1 MNKYTGEV
9 RKRSQNLL
17 IVEGNHEKNELF
29 WLLFKCFPE
38 INIDMDDI
46 WIYGTNIYML
56 YDDIAAE
63 YGADWASA
71 GEDIDLPYVISKKKY
86 PENLRYKEDFT
97 NILIIFDFE
106 RHDTNFSKVKIEEM
120 QRIFM
125 DATDIGKLYI
135 NYPMIESY
143 QHLKCFPDDDYAERK
158 IPVTLQPGK
167 EYKALVKK
175 ETVIGKMVEFP
186 HRVEDLLDGRF
197 GIRDE
202 QARTECSDKILK
214 ITTDENMDE
223 AIQNILHDVVEE
235 QALETAKYQLKDWVK
250 KAGYAQMG
258 ENYWEH
264 MRKIFIQIIRH
275 NICKANRIQNGTYL
289 YPKHTNLC
297 RQESQKI
304 LEIYMC
310 CQYFLQHDASP
321 LFDKYQIRNWYRDVC
336 TKEIEDVNVALDAM
350 QQEYDAV
357 FPDQA
362 YEEAVF
368 KHYPIIL
375 RSFDMTSEEVMQ
387 DFVLRTIAF
396 AETSFDYML
405 VLQCDENGAILQH
418 AIKFPKRFFKAI
430 QEALVSGEEI
440 TDTSLLTPYPIDVT
454 ENMLECFS
462 GDWKIK
468 RQTDN
473 PYVHYLGDIA
483 EELWVYSKLRELLCT
498 EEDREYCICELKKV
512 AEKIAIMK
520 KEIHLHLDEEVA
532 DQIDEMCNHVYE
544 GNCFDNIRL
553 NEFVQNLQYI
563 VV

>member
-275 NICKANRIQNGTYL
+275 NICKANRI
-289 YPKHTNLC
+289 
-297 RQESQKI
+297 
-304 LEIYMC
+304 
-310 CQYFLQHDASP
+310 
-321 LFDKYQIRNWYRDVC
+321 
-336 TKEIEDVNVALDAM
+336 
-350 QQEYDAV
+350 
-357 FPDQA
+357 
-362 YEEAVF
+362 
-368 KHYPIIL
+368 
-375 RSFDMTSEEVMQ
+375 
-387 DFVLRTIAF
+387 
-396 AETSFDYML
+396 
-405 VLQCDENGAILQH
+405 
-418 AIKFPKRFFKAI
+418 
-430 QEALVSGEEI
+430 
-440 TDTSLLTPYPIDVT
+440 
-454 ENMLECFS
+454 
-462 GDWKIK
+462 
-468 RQTDN
+468 
-473 PYVHYLGDIA
+473 
-483 EELWVYSKLRELLCT
+483 
-498 EEDREYCICELKKV
+498 
-512 AEKIAIMK
+512 
-520 KEIHLHLDEEVA
+520 
-532 DQIDEMCNHVYE
+532 
-544 GNCFDNIRL
+544 
-553 NEFVQNLQYI
+553 
-563 VV
+563 